1 MSGLFSIFDVAGSA
15 MSVQSLRLNTT
26 ASNMAN
32 AETISGTEATAY
44 RSRQP
49 VFKAMLDKMHPEAP
63 VGVQF
68 QGVVESQAPVRI
80 RYAPGNP
87 LADENGNIFTS
98 NVDMNEEM
106 VNMISASRS
115 FQNNVEIMNTSKE
128 LLMRTLSLGQ

>member
-15 MSVQSLRLNTT
+15 MSAQSLRLNTT

-32 AETISGTEATAY
+32 ADTISATEAGAY

-49 VFKAMLDKMHPEAP
+49 IFKAMLDRMHPDAP
-63 VGVQF
+63 VGVQLR
-68 QGVVESQAPVRI
+68 GVVESQAPVRV
-80 RYAPGNP
+80 RYAPGHP
-87 LADENGNIFTS
+87 LANENGNIFTS

-115 FQNNVEIMNTSKE
+115 FQNNVEIMNTSKD
-128 LLMRTLSLGQ
+128 LLIRTLSLGQ

>member
-32 AETISGTEATAY
+32 AETISGTEAGAY

-49 VFKAMLDKMHPEAP
+49 IFKAMMDRMNPGAP

-68 QGVVESQAPVRI
+68 QGVVESQAAVRI
-80 RYAPGNP
+80 RHSPGHP

-106 VNMISASRS
+106 VNMISASRT
-115 FQNNVEIMNTSKE
+115 FQNNVEIMNTSKD
-128 LLMRTLSLGQ
+128 LLIRTLSMGQ